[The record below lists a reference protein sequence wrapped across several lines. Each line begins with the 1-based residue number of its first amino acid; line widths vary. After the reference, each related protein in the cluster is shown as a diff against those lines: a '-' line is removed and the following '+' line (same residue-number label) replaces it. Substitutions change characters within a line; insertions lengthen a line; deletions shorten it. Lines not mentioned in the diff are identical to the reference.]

1 MQDLPQ
7 EVLAAL
13 AKAGQE
19 WVTSQELAAKLGV
32 DLQKIVGAVKSLEIL
47 ESYIK
52 TEVNIYIFYI
62 DVYHDV
68 AAGGVSKKMGADFR
82 G

>member
-1 MQDLPQ
+1 MITIYISEAMQDLPQ

-19 WVTSQELAAKLGV
+19 WVTSQELAAMLGV

-47 ESYIK
+47 ESYIE
-52 TEVNIYIFYI
+52 TEVNIYIMLQLY
-62 DVYHDV
+62 
-68 AAGGVSKKMGADFR
+68 SS
-82 G
+82 